1 VTARAQR
8 RRGVTLRRFQ
18 SASALIALAAA
29 GGLILIGAPGH
40 ARADQIS
47 GVGQSD
53 SSITVPWTQGLLD
66 ASNKPLTSDVAGEL
80 APNSDRSSAS
90 PTGPLSFMYSDFK
103 NLKVTVS
110 QTKDITHQGI
120 TVSWTGGEPTIS
132 LTSPTSDFLEFM
144 ECYGDSGS
152 GPDPE
157 DCEWGSPGV
166 MPSVPNAT
174 IDARYG
180 ELCVAGSVPSV
191 ASPPGS
197 ADGSSAAN
205 GCDPEEPTTASPTHI
220 APCTSDCSS
229 GPPQTYTVP
238 FVPVGDAG
246 APAYSTTDL
255 GQWFDSTN
263 SDELPIGTTAADGTG
278 EAHFETLTGTEA
290 PGLGCGAP
298 EANGSPRG
306 CWLVIVPR
314 GQYEPNGYQIKGFS
328 GNGAYIVSSPL
339 SASNWAQ
346 RIQVHLDF
354 APTQVFCPI
363 GAQETETVGT
373 ALATR
378 AVNSWQ
384 LALNQQAQCKTI
396 YGFSAVPEA
405 TSTQQLALSAT
416 GSTAGLAFTT
426 IPIGSEATRDTGGGT
441 GAVAL
446 PKLLYAPVAVSAVAV
461 GFNINNSSGQ
471 YNPAVKLSPQVLA
484 RALTQAYRS
493 DLPDYYHYVT
503 GHDGPSWSLAN
514 PLNISFDPQFQQLNP
529 GIAANATSAPL
540 APLLTEDH
548 SALNQ
553 QVWQWIQ
560 ADTAASSWL
569 DGTAAD
575 GVTPDPDYKGLK
587 LGKAPAIDS
596 FPRAYT
602 GCLDLG
608 TDAGPPP
615 KEEKKCSLDLLP
627 YVNNYDS
634 AAATTLGAIDPATGE
649 WDDTA
654 RAPDGSGGWWD
665 SIGREPLGDIF
676 MWGVSD
682 TADLDA
688 YGLTAAQLC
697 SDSGSSCVTPTTAS
711 VTAALKSAKP
721 DSTGLLE
728 VNPAKPGAGAYP
740 LVDVTYAAVSTKQKK
755 SVLSAYA
762 SLISFAAG
770 RGQTAGVAPGDLPP
784 GYLPLPASLK
794 TQAQKV
800 VAKLRALAAPS
811 HSPAPSPSAGTSGA
825 AQPSA
830 TAPASQLLTTSG
842 APAAGSPS
850 APTPGPETSE
860 PTALLA
866 VSTTPPQPVGAIR
879 WVLLAVAIGGAACAA
894 SGTVLR
900 SGRVPR
906 WLGRSR
912 P

>member
-1 VTARAQR
+1 VSGHVQR
-8 RRGVTLRRFQ
+8 PGQAGLRRFQ
-18 SASALIALAAA
+18 RLSALLAAAAA
-29 GGLILIGAPGH
+29 GGLLLIGVPGH

-47 GVGQSD
+47 GGGQTASA
-53 SSITVPWTQGLLD
+53 ITVPWTQGLLD
-66 ASNKPLTSDVAGEL
+66 ASNKPITTAAPGEL
-80 APNSDRSSAS
+80 APNSDRGSAD

-110 QTKDITHQGI
+110 QTQDISHQGI

-132 LTSPTSDFLEFM
+132 LTSPAANFLEFM
-144 ECYGDSGS
+144 ECYGDADT
-152 GPDPE
+152 GPDPD

-174 IDARYG
+174 IDTRYG
-180 ELCVAGSVPSV
+180 DLCTTGAV
-191 ASPPGS
+191 ASLTDPPGS
-197 ADGSSAAN
+197 EDGSGAAD
-205 GCDPEEPTTASPTHI
+205 GCDPQEPTTASPTHI

-238 FVPVGDAG
+238 FVPVSDPG
-246 APAYSTTDL
+246 APAYDTDDL
-255 GQWFDSTN
+255 SQWFDSTN
-263 SDELPIGTTAADGTG
+263 SNELPLGTTGADGTG
-278 EAHFETLTGTEA
+278 EAQFETLTGTEA

-298 EANGSPRG
+298 ESDGSPRG

-314 GQYEPNGYQIKGFS
+314 GQYEPNGYQIHGFL

-373 ALATR
+373 AMVTR

-405 TSTQQLALSAT
+405 TSTQQLASSPGGT
-416 GSTAGLAFTT
+416 TAGLAFTT

-441 GAVAL
+441 GTVTL
-446 PKLLYAPVAVSAVAV
+446 PKILYAPVAISAVAI
-461 GFNINNSSGQ
+461 GFNINNAAGQ

-484 RALTQAYRS
+484 RALTQVYRS

-503 GHDGPSWSLAN
+503 GHDGPAWSQAN
-514 PLNISFDPQFQQLNP
+514 PLNISYDPQFQQLNP
-529 GIAANATSAPL
+529 QIATSATSAPL

-548 SALNQ
+548 SELNQ

-560 ADTAASSWL
+560 ADPSADTWL

-575 GVTPDPDYKGLK
+575 GVTPDPDYTKLK

-608 TDAGPPP
+608 TDPGPPP
-615 KEEKKCSLDLLP
+615 KEESKCSLDLLP

-634 AAATTLGAIDPATGE
+634 AASTVLGAVDPATGE
-649 WDDTA
+649 WDATA

-665 SIGREPLGDIF
+665 AIGREPLGDIF
-676 MWGVSD
+676 MWGISD

-688 YGLTAAQLC
+688 YGLTPADLC
-697 SDSGSSCVTPTTAS
+697 NNAGSSCIAPTTAS
-711 VTAALKSAKP
+711 VTAALNSATK

-728 VNPAKPGAGAYP
+728 VNPAKPGAGGYP
-740 LVDVTYAAVSTKQKK
+740 LVDVTYAAVAVKQKPA
-755 SVLSAYA
+755 LLNAYA
-762 SLISFAAG
+762 NLIAFAAG
-770 RGQTAGVAPGDLPP
+770 QGQTTGVAPGDLPP
-784 GYLPLPASLK
+784 GYLPLTAQLK
-794 TQAQKV
+794 SQSQAV
-800 VAKLRALAAPS
+800 VTELRALAAGSSS
-811 HSPAPSPSAGTSGA
+811 HSPGTPASP
-825 AQPSA
+825 QPSA
-830 TAPASQLLTTSG
+830 TGPAGGLQTTSG
-842 APAAGSPS
+842 PAAVVPVTTPTPAPATS
-850 APTPGPETSE
+850 A

-866 VSTTPPQPVGAIR
+866 TSTTPAQPVGPVR
-879 WVLLAVAIGGAACAA
+879 WVLLAVAIGGVACAA
-894 SGTVLR
+894 GGTVLR
-900 SGRVPR
+900 SARVPR
-906 WLGRSR
+906 WLDGPR